1 MTDQYNLGRFVAAQA
16 NTYEAALSEIKRGA
30 KRTHWMWFIF
40 PQIAGLGSSPTAQF
54 YAISSIAEAQAY
66 LAHPLLGE
74 RLRACAE
81 ALQDLTGTTAES
93 VFGNVDAMKLR
104 SSLTLFVEAGAGTV
118 FHAALQRWFG
128 GESDAATLKLLS
140 A

>member
-1 MTDQYNLGRFVAAQA
+1 MTDQYNLERFVAAQA
-16 NTYEAALSEIKRGA
+16 NSYERAFLEIKGGA

-40 PQIAGLGSSPTAQF
+40 PQIAGLGSSTTAQF

-74 RLRACAE
+74 RILACVE

-104 SSLTLFVEAGAGTV
+104 SSLTLFVEAGADQV
-118 FHAALQRWFG
+118 FEAALRRWFR
-128 GESDAATLKLLS
+128 GEADAATLKLLS